1 MSAHLAPPN
10 PRNTKAPPAMTVVYQ
25 HGDDQLENPVPQR
38 NYRVVQNMAGIEI
51 QELKEALAY
60 AEYQLCKSQTE
71 KEQLQKDTAT
81 QMFALKEKDDR
92 IRQQEDEKDQLQRE
106 VDRQISKVDMAQ
118 KN

>member
-1 MSAHLAPPN
+1 
-10 PRNTKAPPAMTVVYQ
+10 
-25 HGDDQLENPVPQR
+25 
-38 NYRVVQNMAGIEI
+38 MAGIEI

-92 IRQQEDEKDQLQRE
+92 IRQQEDEKDHLQRE
-106 VDRQISKVDMAQ
+106 IDRQVSKVDMA
-118 KN
+118 